1 MIGVLVVDDQALI
14 RDSFRLIL
22 ELEADL
28 EVVGEAA
35 DGREAVALAGQ
46 LQPDVVLMDIRMP
59 VLDGLAAT
67 SELRRSGLRTHV
79 LILTTYD
86 ADEYLYDALQAG
98 ASGFLLK
105 DASREQLAAAVRTVA
120 AGEALLAPAITRRLI
135 EDFCHRPPPSAAIP
149 PAAEELSTRE
159 LEVLRQLAQGRSNAE
174 IAAELFLSEATVKS
188 HVARMLAK
196 LGLRD
201 KAATQANRTGTKA
214 GATPPRAGDP
224 SMSRRRP

>member
-105 DASREQLAAAVRTVA
+105 DVRREQLAGAIRTVA
-120 AGEALLAPAITRRLI
+120 GGESLLHPALTRRLV
-135 EDFCHRPPPSAAIP
+135 ERFVQGPPPSRRPTALGA
-149 PAAEELSTRE
+149 LTDRE
-159 LEVLRQLAQGRSNAE
+159 IEVLRLVGRGLSNAE
-174 IAAELFLSEATVKS
+174 IATHLFLGEATVKTHLG
-188 HVARMLAK
+188 HVVAK

-201 KAATQANRTGTKA
+201 RVHAVVTAYETGLV
-214 GATPPRAGDP
+214 RAGEVAGP
-224 SMSRRRP
+224 P

>member
-1 MIGVLVVDDQALI
+1 VIRVLVADDQALI

-28 EVVGEAA
+28 EVVGEAG
-35 DGREAVALAGQ
+35 DGREAVALAGR

-67 SELRRSGLRTHV
+67 SELTRSGLRTHV

-86 ADEYLYDALQAG
+86 ADEYLYDALRAG

-105 DASREQLAAAVRTVA
+105 DVRREQLAGAIRTVA
-120 AGEALLAPAITRRLI
+120 AGESLLHPTLTRRLV
-135 EDFCHRPPPSAAIP
+135 ERFVQGPPPASRRPPALAR
-149 PAAEELSTRE
+149 LTDRE
-159 LEVLRQLAQGRSNAE
+159 LDVLRLVGRGLSNAE
-174 IAAELFLSEATVKS
+174 IAAEVFLGEATVKTHLG
-188 HVARMLAK
+188 HVVAK

-201 KAATQANRTGTKA
+201 RVHAVVTAYETGLV
-214 GATPPRAGDP
+214 RAGEVAGP
-224 SMSRRRP
+224 P